1 MDQAEAVA
9 ELVEGAA
16 RGDQRCW
23 DDLVER
29 FLPLVSAIIARHR
42 LRGPDADDVNQTVWL
57 SLVEHLG
64 DLREPRALPGW
75 LSTTTRHECL
85 RVIKGSRRTLL
96 VDPQS
101 TTVLDLRDEDQDVAE
116 GVLALERQQVLRA
129 GLAELPDDRREM
141 LTLLLADPPLPYREV
156 SRLLGIP
163 IGSIGPTRARALD
176 QLRNSNALRG
186 FLAQAPHG
194 AEEMST

>member
-9 ELVEGAA
+9 ELVEGA
-16 RGDQRCW
+16 RQGDQRSW
-23 DDLVER
+23 DELVER
-29 FLPLVSAIIARHR
+29 FLPLVSAIVARHR
-42 LRGPDADDVNQTVWL
+42 LRGHDADDVNQTVWL

-75 LSTTTRHECL
+75 ISTTTRHECL
-85 RVIKGSRRTLL
+85 RVIKGSRRTVL

-101 TTVLDLRDEDQDVAE
+101 ASVLDPPDEERDVAD

-163 IGSIGPTRARALD
+163 VGSIGPTRARALD

-186 FLAQAPHG
+186 FLAEAPRG
-194 AEEMST
+194 SEEMSR

>member
-9 ELVEGAA
+9 ELVEGAV

-42 LRGPDADDVNQTVWL
+42 LRGADADDVNQTVWL

-85 RVIKGSRRTLL
+85 RVIKGSRRTVL

-101 TTVLDLRDEDQDVAE
+101 ASVLDLRDAEQDVAE

-156 SRLLGIP
+156 SRMLGIP

-176 QLRNSNALRG
+176 QLRNSNAVRG
-186 FLAQAPHG
+186 FLAQVPHG

>member
-1 MDQAEAVA
+1 MDHAESVA
-9 ELVEGAA
+9 ELVEGAM

-42 LRGPDADDVNQTVWL
+42 LRGHDADDVNQTVWL

-64 DLREPRALPGW
+64 ELREPRALPGW
-75 LSTTTRHECL
+75 IATTTRHECL
-85 RVIKGSRRTLL
+85 RAIKGSRRTVL

-101 TTVLDLRDEDQDVAE
+101 ASVLDPPDEERDVAD
-116 GVLALERQQVLRA
+116 GVLALERQQALRA
-129 GLAELPDDRREM
+129 GLAELPEDRREM

-163 IGSIGPTRARALD
+163 VGSIGPTRARALD
-176 QLRNSNALRG
+176 QLRNSTALRG
-186 FLAQAPHG
+186 FLAKAPRG
-194 AEEMST
+194 AKEMST

>member
-9 ELVEGAA
+9 ELVEGAR

-42 LRGPDADDVNQTVWL
+42 LRGADADDVNQTVWL

-85 RVIKGSRRTLL
+85 RVIKGSRRTVL

-101 TTVLDLRDEDQDVAE
+101 ASVLDLRDAEQDVAE

-156 SRLLGIP
+156 SRMLGIP

-186 FLAQAPHG
+186 FLAQVPHG

>member
-85 RVIKGSRRTLL
+85 RVIKGSRRTVL

-101 TTVLDLRDEDQDVAE
+101 TSVLDTRDEDQDVAE

>member
-9 ELVEGAA
+9 ELVEGAV

-42 LRGPDADDVNQTVWL
+42 LRGADADDVNQTVWL

-85 RVIKGSRRTLL
+85 RVIKGSRRTVL

-101 TTVLDLRDEDQDVAE
+101 TSVLDTRDEDQDVAE

-156 SRLLGIP
+156 SRRLGIP

>member
-1 MDQAEAVA
+1 MDQSADVA
-9 ELVEGAA
+9 ELVDRA
-16 RGDQRCW
+16 RQGDQQAW

-29 FLPLVSAIIARHR
+29 FLPLVCALIARHR
-42 LRGPDADDVNQTVWL
+42 LRGHDADDVNQTVWL
-57 SLVEHLG
+57 RLVEHLT

-75 LSTTTRHECL
+75 IATTTRHECL
-85 RVIKGSRRTLL
+85 RVIDRSRRTLA

-101 TTVLDLRDEDQDVAE
+101 APQFDRPGEQAALDEDL
-116 GVLALERQQVLRA
+116 LALERQQALRA
-129 GLAELPDDRREM
+129 ALAELPEERREL

-163 IGSIGPTRARALD
+163 VGSIGPTRARALE

-186 FLAQAPHG
+186 FLAGAPT
-194 AEEMST
+194 EQRR

>member
-9 ELVEGAA
+9 ELVEGA
-16 RGDQRCW
+16 RQGDERSW
-23 DDLVER
+23 DELVER

-42 LRGPDADDVNQTVWL
+42 LRGHDADDVNQTVWL
-57 SLVEHLG
+57 ILVEHLG

-75 LSTTTRHECL
+75 IATTTRHECL
-85 RVIKGSRRTLL
+85 RVIRGSRRTVL

-101 TTVLDLRDEDQDVAE
+101 ASLLDPPDEDRDLAD

-129 GLAELPDDRREM
+129 GLAELPDDRRQM

-156 SRLLGIP
+156 SRRLGIP
-163 IGSIGPTRARALD
+163 VGSIGPTRARALD

-186 FLAQAPHG
+186 FLAELSHG
-194 AEEMST
+194 SEEMSA

>member
-1 MDQAEAVA
+1 MDHEETVT
-9 ELVEGAA
+9 ELVEGAM
-16 RGDQRCW
+16 RRDQRCW
-23 DDLVER
+23 DQLVER
-29 FLPLVSAIIARHR
+29 FLPLVSSIIARHR
-42 LRGPDADDVNQTVWL
+42 LRGHDADDVNQTVWL

-75 LSTTTRHECL
+75 ISTTTRHECL
-85 RVIKGSRRTLL
+85 RVIKGSRRTVL

-101 TTVLDLRDEDQDVAE
+101 ASELNPPADDRDVAD
-116 GVLALERQQVLRA
+116 GMLALERQQVLRA
-129 GLAELPDDRREM
+129 GLAELPDDRREI

-156 SRLLGIP
+156 SRRLGIP

-186 FLAQAPHG
+186 FLAEAPRG